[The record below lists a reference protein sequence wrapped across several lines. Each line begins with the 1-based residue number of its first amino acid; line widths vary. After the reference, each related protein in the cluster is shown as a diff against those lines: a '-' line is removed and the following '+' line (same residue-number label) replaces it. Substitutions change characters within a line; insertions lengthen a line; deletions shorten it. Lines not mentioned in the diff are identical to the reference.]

1 MLINSTRE
9 LILTYPFITIT
20 MDELGLVLLSD
31 PRIYD
36 IEYVLVNSLEL
47 LTIIISLG
55 SKTQYYCRI
64 CRVL

>member
-20 MDELGLVLLSD
+20 MDELGHVLLSD

-47 LTIIISLG
+47 LTIIISLV
-55 SKTQYYCRI
+55 SKTQHYCRI